1 MGWFGMGGGSNNP
14 LDKVELDKSQ
24 LPSEVEKPASAKD
37 IEKAA
42 QGANVAQTMGQF
54 DALANSMATFNKVV
68 TDMKREGTFQML
80 TMVNLKTIYLKRG
93 HRSLNMKP

>member
-1 MGWFGMGGGSNNP
+1 MGWFGMGGGGNNP

-68 TDMKREGTFQML
+68 TDMKREGTFQKKFDE
-80 TMVNLKTIYLKRG
+80 NF
-93 HRSLNMKP
+93 